1 MYKNLKIN
9 VGQIYEGWKNKL
21 LPDAD
26 MVEQIELV
34 SAERMAICDA
44 CPNHSN
50 NHKHVHE
57 ARSSVGLVRRD
68 QGMRVE
74 MDDLYDHFDSVNIIS
89 VKVKDPTIKNQEEK
103 NVDNEK
109 ENLQQSLDDFF

>member
-50 NHKHVHE
+50 NHKHVRPDAHCVSCGCTLSAKTKCLSCKCPINKWVAVLTDE
-57 ARSSVGLVRRD
+57 QQD
-68 QGMRVE
+68 IIE
-74 MDDLYDHFDSVNIIS
+74 DH
-89 VKVKDPTIKNQEEK
+89 K
-103 NVDNEK
+103 
-109 ENLQQSLDDFF
+109 L